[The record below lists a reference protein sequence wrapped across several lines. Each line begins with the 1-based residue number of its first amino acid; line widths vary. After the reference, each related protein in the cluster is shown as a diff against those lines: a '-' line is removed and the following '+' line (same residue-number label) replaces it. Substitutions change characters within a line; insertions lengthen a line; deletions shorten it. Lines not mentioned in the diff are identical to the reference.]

1 MAKIEVSS
9 KHLAI
14 NKANAQIVGIVAAA
28 AFVSIFCL
36 VASKAVWSQNSYNA
50 RVISAKEKAHKQ
62 LQKNLKAV
70 GDLTVSYKAFDVTA
84 TNVIGGTSGGT
95 GDNDGSNSKITI
107 DALPSTYDF
116 PALTSSLEKIMT
128 DRGLKIGSI
137 AGTDDQINQQGNIS
151 SPTPQPV
158 TIPFTFTVS
167 DANYSSVQQLVTALQ
182 NSIRP
187 MVIDTLTLTGGAS
200 SMSINAT
207 AHTYFQPAKNVKIS
221 TQVIK

>member
-1 MAKIEVSS
+1 
-9 KHLAI
+9 
-14 NKANAQIVGIVAAA
+14 
-28 AFVSIFCL
+28 
-36 VASKAVWSQNSYNA
+36 
-50 RVISAKEKAHKQ
+50 
-62 LQKNLKAV
+62 
-70 GDLTVSYKAFDVTA
+70 
-84 TNVIGGTSGGT
+84 
-95 GDNDGSNSKITI
+95 
-107 DALPSTYDF
+107 
-116 PALTSSLEKIMT
+116 LEKIMT

>member
-1 MAKIEVSS
+1 MAKIQVSS

-50 RVISAKEKAHKQ
+50 RVITAKEKAHKQ

-70 GDLTVSYKAFDVTA
+70 GDLTVSYKAFDGTA